1 MIFIKHPL
9 PVSSQE
15 EFLYFNRVSGES
27 NSILINLTMAFSN
40 TDQGFK
46 IQIRHLEK
54 NVNATVEQVKKYREE
69 VVRRMEKATD
79 GERLWSKYVK
89 CLDLLRATLEA
100 RDELSDVEEELIQF
114 DVVFG
119 GPRNSTMVNDGQ
131 RDNNMENEV
140 RAVRGNPNN
149 EGCNGNNGSELHGL
163 TVSRSSRRSSM
174 ESKVESYVEDGV
186 SNEIPFNEILKSI
199 PKFNGDLGAWLT
211 FKETVQEVIW
221 ARRLSAIYKGI
232 LTAGLLEG
240 EPKSIWSMAKASR
253 KTMEEC
259 WMSLVDHYEHP
270 NNVNKF
276 IEEQISKLPFIKD
289 ESDEKNMKLML
300 EKVHMLKDL
309 MVQLG
314 PNHMGKA
321 DLIRH
326 RIASRF
332 WLKEATRLYAYNLTL
347 ESMADRIE
355 VLIKLAIST
364 NTMAELTVT
373 DDRRSSIAK
382 SKPSS
387 KATVAAIEI
396 SPSTSRTLPNDT
408 ARIQKC
414 SFCSR
419 GHWSSE
425 CDTDLSMEEKSRMI
439 HTLKLCSICFKTGH
453 KAIACFRK
461 GRVKCRKCGESHAT
475 TFHGENRSG
484 QTDQLAIAAPIT
496 VLNSTTEERPNVI
509 RRIEKLSPNG
519 EVGLMIKGEIKGVKC
534 EILLD
539 SGATIS
545 VIHSRLADKD
555 NIVKTEPIHVTG
567 FMENIDLVVNNKAKV
582 NVVTGS
588 YQVKM
593 TGYVSN
599 DIPEGRVI
607 VGLDQLYMY
616 LKPGKRI
623 LETICGDYC
632 FEKRQFISRMG
643 RVPSIE
649 QDEPEEVH
657 EEEMKVQVM
666 RQTNGRSM
674 IKLPFFSSVRPPPNF
689 KTAIRSLQFIISEL
703 SQDSQRLLSNAVYM
717 DDPNTNLHVLK
728 EAVNGFNAS
737 GFELNRFRSNCK
749 EINRWSNDQT
759 SENKIQGVQWNADFD
774 TVLLNWITGISMRN
788 RRQLL
793 SYIGR
798 NLDPMGITDAVKL
811 KFRLSYSRNIKLD
824 WDVDFPDESISEIQD
839 LVEEASRLTLT
850 ILRQINRDAKIYA
863 FRDSSQF
870 AYGYV
875 MYQVE
880 GKLQSLYEVINA
892 LKRLSDFVNMR
903 VGVSV
908 FSDSKINTQ
917 LSPNNYKLPDARFLV
932 RILKFGDELG
942 NHFHHIDDTAS
953 PADPYPR
960 GRSNSELMGMKL
972 HRLEIGRI
980 EATINSRP
988 ILKYNDRLLSAFEL
1002 SQGRSVFA
1010 TGEERFESWHGLFKK
1025 RSAFMEDVDYLW
1037 RTQYIRQLSRMKG
1050 TKMVELNIGDVV
1062 LVPERFKRRSA
1073 GQDVARQSRPLG

>member
-1 MIFIKHPL
+1 
-9 PVSSQE
+9 
-15 EFLYFNRVSGES
+15 
-27 NSILINLTMAFSN
+27 MAFSN

-149 EGCNGNNGSELHGL
+149 EGCNGNNGSELHGF

-174 ESKVESYVEDGV
+174 ESRVESYVEDGV

-309 MVQLG
+309 LVQLG

-439 HTLKLCSICFKTGH
+439 QTLKLCSICFKTGH
-453 KAIACFRK
+453 KAVACFRK

-475 TFHGENRSG
+475 TFHDENRSG
-484 QTDQLAIAAPIT
+484 QTDQRAIAAPIT

-519 EVGLMIKGEIKGVKC
+519 EVGLMIKGEINGVKC

-555 NIVKTEPIHVTG
+555 NIVKTKPIHVTG

-666 RQTNGRSM
+666 RQPNGRSM
-674 IKLPFFSSVRPPPNF
+674 IKLPFFSSVKPPPNF

-737 GFELNRFRSNCK
+737 GFELLKFRSNCK

-759 SENKIQGVQWNADFD
+759 SENKILGVQWKADFD
-774 TVLLNWITGISMRN
+774 TVLLNWITGTSMRN

-798 NLDPMGITDAVKL
+798 NLDPIGITDAVKL
-811 KFRLSYSRNIKLD
+811 KFRLSYSRNIKSD
-824 WDVDFPDESISEIQD
+824 K
-839 LVEEASRLTLT
+839 EASRLTLT
-850 ILRQINRDAKIYA
+850 IPRRINRDAKIYA

-1025 RSAFMEDVDYLW
+1025 RSAFMEDVEYLW